1 MKQVALVFVVIF
13 FITGLIACSSS
24 KNAATGPYV
33 NSFYKKL
40 KKELPDAKISKSADT
55 VRVIY
60 PELAMFDFGK
70 DEIKQ
75 EALPSFKRF
84 AFALQKYDR
93 INLIING
100 HADSIGSDGV
110 NRPLSESRAVNTRQL
125 MERNGISGNRMRTN
139 GVGASQPLESNA
151 TNEGRQA
158 NRRVEFLL
166 YDTRRN

>member
-1 MKQVALVFVVIF
+1 MKQIILIVTVSFL
-13 FITGLIACSSS
+13 ITGLFACSSS

-40 KKELPDAKISKSADT
+40 KRELPDAKISKSGDT

-75 EALPSFKRF
+75 EALPSFRRF
-84 AFALQKYDR
+84 ASVLQKYDR
-93 INLIING
+93 ISFIING
-100 HADSIGSDGV
+100 HTDSIGSDNV
-110 NRPLSESRAVNTRQL
+110 NEPLSESRAENTRQL
-125 MERNGISGNRMRTN
+125 MAGNGISDGRMRTQ
-139 GVGASQPLESNA
+139 GMGAVQPLESNA
-151 TNEGRQA
+151 TRDGRQA

-166 YDTRRN
+166 YDIRRN

>member
-1 MKQVALVFVVIF
+1 MKQIILAFTVVF
-13 FITGLIACSSS
+13 FITGFIACSSS

-33 NSFYKKL
+33 SSFYKKL
-40 KKELPDAKISKSADT
+40 KKELPDAKISKSGDT

-84 AFALQKYDR
+84 AFVLQKYDR
-93 INLIING
+93 IHFIING
-100 HADSIGSDGV
+100 HTDSIGSDDV
-110 NRPLSESRAVNTRQL
+110 NRPLSESRATNTRQL
-125 MERNGISGNRMRTN
+125 MVDNRILSNRMRTN
-139 GVGASQPLESNA
+139 GLGASQPLESNA
-151 TNEGRQA
+151 TTDGRQA

-166 YDTRRN
+166 YDARKD

>member
-1 MKQVALVFVVIF
+1 MKQIVLASIVIF
-13 FITGLIACSSS
+13 FVTGFIACSSS

-40 KKELPDAKISKSADT
+40 KKELPDAKISKSGDT

-84 AFALQKYDR
+84 AFVLQKYDR
-93 INLIING
+93 INFIING

-110 NRPLSESRAVNTRQL
+110 NKPLSESRAVSTKQL
-125 MERNGISGNRMRTN
+125 MLDNGISANRMRTN
-139 GVGASQPLESNA
+139 GLGASQPLESNA
-151 TNEGRQA
+151 TRDGRQV

-166 YDTRRN
+166 YDTRRD